1 MPLCDTGG
9 AAKGLGHLL
18 YAFATT
24 SNRICCLFMV
34 FLFSVSFF
42 LSFPSYVSDGKD
54 NKKQKVGYGMERCLG
69 DREPAKL
76 VAM

>member
-24 SNRICCLFMV
+24 SNGICCLFMV
-34 FLFSVSFF
+34 FLFSVFSRC
-42 LSFPSYVSDGKD
+42 VCVME
-54 NKKQKVGYGMERCLG
+54 KQQQVAREGGEREIE
-69 DREPAKL
+69 RERGACATGNLPN
-76 VAM
+76 